1 MSPAGSSQCLV
12 NVLGRAAVVQ
22 WRGGVS
28 WPWPLRRCYAADRSS
43 PVARGAGWSGCSLGY
58 ANPVEGSLRLDGGNI
73 PRRALHVEFS
83 KFLLGSQT
91 NLLTNKFKSCS
102 GPPYNISNKNITH
115 LKWLLIH
122 QTVEGFLVLTDKLWP
137 YWAALS
143 CQLCVFLY
151 LAWEPHINVQVFV
164 FRVIAPRSGGVLKC
178 CYQLSDLSF
187 SPLSTLGTQ
196 SAGEHSASLYLE
208 WIKY

>member
-22 WRGGVS
+22 CTVEEGEDS

-73 PRRALHVEFS
+73 PRWALRVEFS
-83 KFLLGSQT
+83 TFFFILS
-91 NLLTNKFKSCS
+91 NRHSLTNEHSPFF
-102 GPPYNISNKNITH
+102 IRNKNITH
-115 LKWLLIH
+115 LKYLLIH

-137 YWAALS
+137 CWTALS
-143 CQLCVFLY
+143 CQLCVF
-151 LAWEPHINVQVFV
+151 
-164 FRVIAPRSGGVLKC
+164 
-178 CYQLSDLSF
+178 
-187 SPLSTLGTQ
+187 PLLGLRT
-196 SAGEHSASLYLE
+196 SY
-208 WIKY
+208 